1 MKSVLVHDHNRIILL
16 YGHDTCVLFV
26 LSGTIHGRRLG
37 VIMKIIKR
45 VFFPGSSTSADSGDG
60 SSADVATGFGARWRN
75 RKGLAQAKREC
86 AAPCKWDTSNNSCHD
101 DDGTIC

>member
-1 MKSVLVHDHNRIILL
+1 MKSVLVHDHMCINLPSGL
-16 YGHDTCVLFV
+16 DTRVLFV
-26 LSGTIHGRRLG
+26 LSGAVYGRRLG
-37 VIMKIIKR
+37 VIMKVIKR
-45 VFFPGSSTSADSGDG
+45 VFFPGSSTSSDSGDG

-86 AAPCKWDTSNNSCHD
+86 AAPCKWDTSNNSCQD